1 MIKRTVVVG
10 SQTYISQK
18 NGQLQIA
25 KADEEPTIPIEDI
38 GVLILESH
46 QSTITHSALSALM
59 ENNAVVISCDATHH
73 PDGIMTPIAGNI
85 LHTAVLKNQLR
96 ASLPMRKQLWQQTVK
111 VKILNQAA
119 VIAKCGMNVEPML
132 RWSRKVRSGDPYNVE
147 GRAASY
153 YWKNMFPEEYQFTRD
168 PDGDAPNNLLNYGYA
183 ILRAAM
189 ARSIVGSG
197 LHPAVGL
204 HHTNQYNAFC
214 LADDLMEPFRP
225 FVDIA
230 VKNVCQ
236 ANPDLG
242 FLTPTIKKELL
253 SVLSA
258 DTWFDGEKKPLLL
271 ALTTTT
277 SSLVKCYAKEA
288 KQLAFPTVYPPE

>member
-10 SQTYISQK
+10 SQTYLSQK

-25 KADEEPTIPIEDI
+25 KSDEELTVPIEDI

-73 PDGIMTPIAGNI
+73 PDGIMTPITGNI
-85 LHTAVLKNQLR
+85 LHTAVLRNQLR
-96 ASLPMRKQLWQQTVK
+96 APLPMRKQLWQQTVK
-111 VKILNQAA
+111 TKILNQAA
-119 VIAKCGMNVEPML
+119 VIAKNGVNVEPML
-132 RWSRKVRSGDPYNVE
+132 RWSRKVRSGDPNNLE

-153 YWKNMFPEEYQFTRD
+153 YWKSIFPDEYEFTRD
-168 PDGDAPNNLLNYGYA
+168 AEGDAPNNLLNYGYA

-197 LHPAVGL
+197 LHPAVGI

-230 VKNVCQ
+230 VCNICEVDQ
-236 ANPDLG
+236 DMS
-242 FLTPTIKKELL
+242 LTPDIKRELL
-253 SVLSA
+253 SVLSV
-258 DTWFDGEKKPLLL
+258 DTWIEGEKKPLLL
-271 ALTTTT
+271 SLTTTT
-277 SSLVKCYAKEA
+277 SSLVRCYAKET
-288 KQLAFPTVYPPE
+288 KRLLFPTVYQTE